1 MPQWLE
7 QLLAAEPLL
16 SVTGDGAYDT
26 QPIYVAVMERNAM
39 PIIAPAKECA
49 DVQRQYLCT
58 SQYGNCHIQ
67 AFGMQIMEELK

>member
-26 QPIYVAVMERNAM
+26 QPIYAM
-39 PIIAPAKECA
+39 PIIAPAKKCA
-49 DVQRQYLCT
+49 DVQRQRLCT
-58 SQYGNCHIQ
+58 SQYSNCRIQ